1 MKALVTCMIVLAAG
15 SFAQARGGYHCQTT
29 SAGKIFEYSDATES
43 FAGSFAVDL
52 CKRDGSTV
60 NSECQANVSCYDTFN
75 PPPVM
80 RCDTLSAGK
89 TFSAENRSVDLA
101 RNLSV
106 GQCKKDGATVNSQ
119 CEANV
124 VCDYAGAQRRPV
136 RCQTHS
142 ATLIFDGEHTHESF
156 ARTQAVDLCK
166 KHGSTVNSQCEA
178 NVTCSKGRHGGRGPV
193 MECKTHSA
201 GRIFGAED
209 KNEKFAA
216 SLALDR
222 CKKDGATVNSQCEA
236 NLVCASKRG
245 F

>member
-1 MKALVTCMIVLAAG
+1 MKAIVTCLIVLAAG
-15 SFAQARGGYHCQTT
+15 VSAHAQRIHCQTT
-29 SAGKIFEYSDATES
+29 SAGKIFEYKDSTES

-60 NSECQANVSCYDTFN
+60 NSECQANLACYDLHN
-75 PPPVM
+75 PPPVI
-80 RCDTLSAGK
+80 RCDTLSNTK
-89 TFSAENRSVDLA
+89 TFSSENRMQSLA
-101 RNLSV
+101 QSLAV
-106 GQCKKDGATVNSQ
+106 GQCKKDGSTVNSQ

-124 VCDYAGAQRRPV
+124 VCDYADAQRRPV

-142 ATLIFDGEHTHESF
+142 NTLIFDGQHTHEAF
-156 ARTQAVDLCK
+156 ARTQAIDLCK
-166 KHGSTVNSQCEA
+166 KNGSTVNSQCEA

-201 GRIFGAED
+201 GRVFAAED
-209 KNEKFAA
+209 KNEQFAA
-216 SLALDR
+216 SLTLDR

-236 NLVCASKRG
+236 NLVCAAKRR